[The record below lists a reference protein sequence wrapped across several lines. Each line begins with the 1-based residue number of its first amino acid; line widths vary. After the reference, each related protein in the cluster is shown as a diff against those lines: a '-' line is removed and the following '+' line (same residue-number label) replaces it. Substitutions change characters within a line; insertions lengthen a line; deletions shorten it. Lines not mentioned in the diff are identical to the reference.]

1 VIITILAAG
10 RHSRLQDVIGDTPK
24 ALYPL
29 TPKGD
34 NLLSFLLNGLKN
46 WDLSDFLLIAG
57 EYFEQFSRF
66 CSARG
71 FKKVKVVK
79 ANPDYVN
86 GPIFTFLTALPA
98 FAEKFT
104 LIFPADLFIAPQGYR
119 ILTDVIGKGET
130 RLFTQPLQP
139 FHHGPLVLHNKIFAQ
154 KDVLFGQDAQALIPI
169 AQVTPEFVA
178 FAQKLSREGTTRI
191 IDAFPA
197 WQERGHPLEFVSV
210 PSFFWIDVDTLP
222 QLIQLQNY
230 MRKSK
235 GK

>member
-1 VIITILAAG
+1 MIVTILAAG
-10 RHSRLQDVIGDTPK
+10 RHSRLQDVIGDNPK

-29 TPKGD
+29 TPKCD
-34 NLLSFLLNGLKN
+34 SLLSFLLNGLKN
-46 WDLSDFLLIAG
+46 WDPTDLLLIVG
-57 EYFEQFSRF
+57 EYFQKFSRF
-66 CSARG
+66 CSVHG
-71 FKKVKVVK
+71 FGKVRVVK

-104 LIFPADLFIAPQGYR
+104 LVIPADLFIAPKGYR
-119 ILTDVIGKGET
+119 ILKDVIGKGTT

-139 FHHGPLVLHNKIFAQ
+139 FHHGPLVIHNKIFAQ
-154 KDVLFGQDAQALIPI
+154 KDVLFGQDAQALLPI

-178 FAQKLSREGTTRI
+178 FAQKQSREGATRLI
-191 IDAFPA
+191 QVLLA
-197 WQERGHPLEFVSV
+197 WQEAGNTLEFVSV
-210 PSFFWIDVDTLP
+210 PSFFWIDVDTLT
-222 QLIQLQNY
+222 QLIELQNY